1 MRAAGRRVGTTRWA
15 ACSRALRRLF
25 ARLDVV
31 DLHVHRHPSRHSV
44 DRARREAERRA
55 ARASVTPLEPEQR
68 FEDLL
73 EEWGR
78 SA

>member
-1 MRAAGRRVGTTRWA
+1 MRAAGRRAGTTRWA
-15 ACSRALRRLF
+15 RWPRALRRLF
-25 ARLDVV
+25 APFDVV

-44 DRARREAERRA
+44 VRAHREAERRA
-55 ARASVTPLEPEQR
+55 ARAPVTPLDLEQT

>member
-1 MRAAGRRVGTTRWA
+1 
-15 ACSRALRRLF
+15 LF

-31 DLHVHRHPSRHSV
+31 DLHVHRHPSHLSLE
-44 DRARREAERRA
+44 RAHREAERRA
-55 ARASVTPLEPEQR
+55 AGASVTPLEPEQR